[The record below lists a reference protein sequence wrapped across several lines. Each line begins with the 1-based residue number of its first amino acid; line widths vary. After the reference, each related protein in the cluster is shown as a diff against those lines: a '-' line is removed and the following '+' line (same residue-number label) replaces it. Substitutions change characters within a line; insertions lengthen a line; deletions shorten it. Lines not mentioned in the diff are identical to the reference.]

1 MVSPR
6 LALVAGV
13 ALLAVFA
20 TVSVLNSF
28 HLTRGSRLMRG
39 VGADAD
45 EGVLRLDET
54 TKRIL
59 ESIVAATAKNTATV
73 ERLVGVIGAGAGHG
87 AGSNN
92 AVSKAAVAV
101 AAVHPATIP
110 GILVRATGSW
120 CVDTGIEYG
129 VRPGSTWGTLPTST
143 QGAWRSRGCDDIMNH
158 HLMEAHSAR
167 TKQGRPSYVRP
178 SNIKRVAA
186 SDPAAA
192 SCTAGE
198 RSALHN
204 KGMPAS
210 LLRAGLELFGSC
222 HSLVGVVA
230 RISEPEE
237 FAMVFGSAKSVL
249 RALGSD
255 STLKELHHEMKT
267 DRYGLLD
274 IGNTLPSAVATSGSP
289 GLIVD
294 VGANI
299 GDFSICGALMH
310 PSVQV
315 LAFEPSAETY
325 FLVLWNLAANGIPA
339 LPLSDL
345 GVAGRFG
352 VVALHGALSE
362 DGQPIRFFHNP
373 TRSQISSVAKPG
385 QALPSGYTETTIPA
399 FSLSL
404 VLETAGVEKV
414 HLFKID
420 CEGCEVRRGAER
432 MEPWWCREPWPVV
445 VWSGAA

>member
-1 MVSPR
+1 
-6 LALVAGV
+6 
-13 ALLAVFA
+13 
-20 TVSVLNSF
+20 
-28 HLTRGSRLMRG
+28 MRG
-39 VGADAD
+39 VSADAD
-45 EGVLRLDET
+45 DGVLRLDEKT
-54 TKRIL
+54 NRIL
-59 ESIVAATAKNTATV
+59 ESIVAATESIVAATAKNTATV

-92 AVSKAAVAV
+92 AVAVAV
-101 AAVHPATIP
+101 AAVQPATP
-110 GILVRATGSW
+110 VREESEATVRATGSW
-120 CVDTGIEYG
+120 CVDTGFEYG

-143 QGAWRSRGCDDIMNH
+143 QGAWRSRGCDDIMSH
-158 HLMEAHSAR
+158 HLLEAHSAR
-167 TKQGRPSYVRP
+167 TKQGRPPYARP

-192 SCTAGE
+192 SCTAEE

-255 STLKELHHEMKT
+255 STLKELHGEMEI

-373 TRSQISSVAKPG
+373 ARSQISSVAKPG

-399 FSLSL
+399 FSLSV

-420 CEGCEVRRGAER
+420 CEGCEVRCGAER
-432 MEPWWCREPWPVV
+432 MEP
-445 VWSGAA
+445 